1 MRKHILFNM
10 AFVVLFITVSFFCN
24 AQTRNQRK
32 IEITHFHVEKNQ
44 NKVQI
49 NWSTDNKVATNYF
62 EVEKSNDGKKF
73 KTIAYVLGAD
83 PTKRD
88 CECYAYSDRVATSS
102 KEAFYRLKHVNTN
115 GQVEFSEVKTLAL
128 K

>member
-1 MRKHILFNM
+1 MKKYILFT
-10 AFVVLFITVSFFCN
+10 AVVVLFMSISVVSK
-24 AQTRNQRK
+24 AQNINQQT
-32 IEITHFHVEKNQ
+32 IQIDDFHVEKNQ

-49 NWSTDNKVATNYF
+49 NWSTGEKADTNYF
-62 EVEKSNDGKKF
+62 EIEKSNDGKIF
-73 KTIAYVLGAD
+73 KTIAYVLGPD
-83 PTKRD
+83 PAKVNCD
-88 CECYAYSDRVATSS
+88 CYGYSEKVATTL

>member
-1 MRKHILFNM
+1 MRKYILFNM
-10 AFVVLFITVSFFCN
+10 AFMVLFMTISAVCN
-24 AQTRNQRK
+24 AQAGNQK
-32 IEITHFHVEKNQ
+32 ILITNFHVEKNQ

-49 NWSTDNKVATNYF
+49 NWSTDDKVATNYF

-83 PTKRD
+83 PTKTD
-88 CECYAYSDRVATSS
+88 CDCYSYSDRVANSS
-102 KEAFYRLKHVNTN
+102 NEAFYRLEHVNTN